1 MAKSNNVCWE
11 ETVFEHRNREYG
23 AYLLRYSYPFY
34 LTVSA
39 LTVIVLFLSAMIGM
53 QISKGKKAQVRE
65 IKTVRVINYNELSAP
80 PPIEKVYVPPPETKV
95 VVEKVKVEKYVAP
108 VVVEEEV
115 EEPEEMMTIEEVK
128 ENLASTDN
136 TIEASDG
143 VEADVIVLPALSFEE
158 EIEVEPVFTGK
169 RPEFPGGEEGLSRWL
184 KGNLK
189 YPEVARRMGVE
200 GNVIVE
206 FIIGEDGKTSDVR
219 VLESLHRLCDNE
231 AIRLVE
237 SMPAWSPAEENG
249 VKIPLKFTLTVPF
262 VL

>member
-1 MAKSNNVCWE
+1 MTNSNSLYWE
-11 ETVFEHRNREYG
+11 EIVFEHRNKKYG

-39 LTVIVLFLSAMIGM
+39 LAVIILFLSVMIGT
-53 QISKGKKAQVRE
+53 QISRGKKAQVQE
-65 IKTVRVINYNELSAP
+65 IKRVRVINYNELSAP

-95 VVEKVKVEKYVAP
+95 VVEKIKIEKYVAP

-136 TIEASDG
+136 TVEASDG
-143 VEADVIVLPALSFEE
+143 VEADVIILPALSFEE
-158 EIEVEPVFTGK
+158 EVEVEPVFTGK
-169 RPEFPGGEEGLSRWL
+169 GPEFPGGEEGLSRWL
-184 KGNLK
+184 KENLK
-189 YPEVARRMGVE
+189 YPDVARRMGVE
-200 GNVIVE
+200 GNVVIE
-206 FIIGEDGKTSDVR
+206 FVIGEDGKTSDIK

-231 AIRLVE
+231 AVRLVE
-237 SMPAWSPAEENG
+237 SMPAWSPAEEKG
-249 VKIPLKFTLTVPF
+249 VKIPMKYTLTVPF